1 MRLGLTLIF
10 SLLGLIQYGFS
21 ADGSRGELSLV
32 RQALTDAALEKG
44 VSVVSSAY
52 VDEDGKLIE
61 SSFYRSG
68 ATLRGVRMTQYFEDD
83 PYDAQVLFS
92 DTALNAN
99 QSCQDLAPHKYRKAM
114 SIDTSEILVGNG
126 FDLEFF
132 KTLDEFRSEIE
143 MSATSAIAGNPD
155 YYVLPVNNRAIQEN
169 HRYYAELSPRS
180 NSVDTRNSNYAM
192 RAEILDLSAVRYS
205 AKNFYKRGITG
216 SKNLQKFV
224 KNGFKRPLMPYENIE
239 EISKSS
245 FDFELVISIVQND
258 IVGSARRVIAQNSL
272 KLRYNQDDDSMSLR
286 EPLLDDLRRLIP
298 SFTEEKNLS
307 SNQMVAS
314 ARDLSVISQIFKS
327 TLEQAANQINCEVEV
342 LKTYDS
348 ETSIDERM
356 RLNQGLL
363 AGVNIG
369 DRFILS
375 ESDFTTGMNPI
386 SSTQLENLA
395 IAEVTEISEYS
406 SVLRVIEGSQQDL
419 YSLNAV
425 PF

>member
-21 ADGSRGELSLV
+21 AEGSRGELSLV
-32 RQALTDAALEKG
+32 RQALADAALEKG

-52 VDEDGKLIE
+52 VDEDGELVE

-92 DTALNAN
+92 NTAFNLN

-114 SIDTSEILVGNG
+114 SIDTSGLLVGNG
-126 FDLEFF
+126 FDLEFYN
-132 KTLDEFRSEIE
+132 TLDEFRSEIE
-143 MSATSAIAGNPD
+143 MSATSAISGNPD

-169 HRYYAELSPRS
+169 HRYFAELSPRS
-180 NSVDTRNSNYAM
+180 NSVDTRNSNYVM
-192 RAEILDLSAVRYS
+192 RAEIVDLSAVRYS
-205 AKNFYKRGITG
+205 AKSFYKRGIAS

-224 KNGFKRPLMPYENIE
+224 KNGFKRPLMPYENRE
-239 EISKSS
+239 EISQSS

-258 IVGSARRVIAQNSL
+258 VLGSARRVIAQNSL
-272 KLRYNQDDDSMSLR
+272 KLRYDESNDSMSLR
-286 EPLLDDLRRLIP
+286 EPLIDDLRRLIP
-298 SFTEEKNLS
+298 SITEANLS
-307 SNQMVAS
+307 SNEAVAS

-327 TLEQAANQINCEVEV
+327 TLDQAANQINCEVEV
-342 LKTYDS
+342 LKTYGS
-348 ETSIDERM
+348 EASFDDGM

-363 AGVNIG
+363 SGVNIG

-406 SVLRVIEGSQQDL
+406 SVIRVIEGSQQDL

>member
-21 ADGSRGELSLV
+21 AEGSRGELSLV
-32 RQALTDAALEKG
+32 RQALADAALEKG

-52 VDEDGKLIE
+52 VDEDGELVE

-92 DTALNAN
+92 DTAFNAN

-114 SIDTSEILVGNG
+114 SIDTSGLLVGNG
-126 FDLEFF
+126 FDLEFYN
-132 KTLDEFRSEIE
+132 TLDEFRSEIE
-143 MSATSAIAGNPD
+143 MSATSAISGNPD

-180 NSVDTRNSNYAM
+180 NSVDTRNSNYVM
-192 RAEILDLSAVRYS
+192 RAEIVDLSAVRYS
-205 AKNFYKRGITG
+205 AKNFYKRGVTG

-224 KNGFKRPLMPYENIE
+224 KNGFKRPLMPYENRE
-239 EISKSS
+239 EISQSS

-258 IVGSARRVIAQNSL
+258 VLGSARRVIAQNTL
-272 KLRYNQDDDSMSLR
+272 KLRYDESNDSMSLR
-286 EPLLDDLRRLIP
+286 EPLIDDLRRLIP
-298 SFTEEKNLS
+298 SITEENLS
-307 SNQMVAS
+307 SNETVAS

-327 TLEQAANQINCEVEV
+327 TLDQAANKINCEVEV
-342 LKTYDS
+342 LKTYGS
-348 ETSIDERM
+348 EASFGDGM

-363 AGVNIG
+363 SGVNIG

-395 IAEVTEISEYS
+395 IAEVSEISEYS
-406 SVLRVIEGSQQDL
+406 SMLRVIEGSQQDL

>member
-10 SLLGLIQYGFS
+10 SLLGLIQYVFS
-21 ADGSRGELSLV
+21 AEDSRGELSLV
-32 RQALTDAALEKG
+32 RQALADAALEKG

-52 VDEDGKLIE
+52 VDEDGELVE

-92 DTALNAN
+92 DTAFNVN
-99 QSCQDLAPHKYRKAM
+99 QSCQDLAPHKYRKAV
-114 SIDTSEILVGNG
+114 SIDTSRLLVGNR

-132 KTLDEFRSEIE
+132 NTLDEFKSEIE

-155 YYVLPVNNRAIQEN
+155 YYVLPVNNRTIQEN

-180 NSVDTRNSNYAM
+180 NSVDNRNSNYII
-192 RAEILDLSAVRYS
+192 RAEIIDLSAVRYS
-205 AKNFYKRGITG
+205 AKKFYKRGISG

-224 KNGFKRPLMPYENIE
+224 KNGFKRPLIPYENRE

-258 IVGSARRVIAQNSL
+258 
-272 KLRYNQDDDSMSLR
+272 
-286 EPLLDDLRRLIP
+286 EPLIDDLRRLIP
-298 SFTEEKNLS
+298 SITEENLS
-307 SNQMVAS
+307 SNETVAS

-327 TLEQAANQINCEVEV
+327 ILGQAANQINCEIEV

-348 ETSIDERM
+348 EASFDDGM

-363 AGVNIG
+363 SGVNIG

-375 ESDFTTGMNPI
+375 ESNFTTGMNPI

>member
-21 ADGSRGELSLV
+21 AEGSRGELSLV
-32 RQALTDAALEKG
+32 RQALADAALEKG

-52 VDEDGKLIE
+52 VDEDGELVE

-92 DTALNAN
+92 DTAFNAN

-114 SIDTSEILVGNG
+114 SIDTSGLLVGNG
-126 FDLEFF
+126 FDLEFYN
-132 KTLDEFRSEIE
+132 TLDEFRSEIE
-143 MSATSAIAGNPD
+143 MSATSAISGNPD

-180 NSVDTRNSNYAM
+180 NSVDTRNSNYVM
-192 RAEILDLSAVRYS
+192 RAEIVDLSAVRYS
-205 AKNFYKRGITG
+205 AKNFYKRGVTG

-224 KNGFKRPLMPYENIE
+224 KNGFKRPLMPYENRE
-239 EISKSS
+239 EISQSS

-258 IVGSARRVIAQNSL
+258 VLGSARRVIAQNTL
-272 KLRYNQDDDSMSLR
+272 KLRYDESNDSMSLR
-286 EPLLDDLRRLIP
+286 EPLIDNLRRLIP
-298 SFTEEKNLS
+298 SITEANLS
-307 SNQMVAS
+307 SNEAVAS

-327 TLEQAANQINCEVEV
+327 TLDQAANQINCEVEV
-342 LKTYDS
+342 LKTYGS
-348 ETSIDERM
+348 EASFGDGM

-363 AGVNIG
+363 SGVNIG

-395 IAEVTEISEYS
+395 IAEVSEISEYS
-406 SVLRVIEGSQQDL
+406 SMLRVIEGSQQDL

>member
-1 MRLGLTLIF
+1 MRHGLTLIF

-21 ADGSRGELSLV
+21 AEGSRGELSLV
-32 RQALTDAALEKG
+32 REALADAALEKG

-52 VDEDGKLIE
+52 VDEDGELVE

-92 DTALNAN
+92 DTAFNLN

-114 SIDTSEILVGNG
+114 SIDTSGLLVGNG
-126 FDLEFF
+126 FDLEFYN
-132 KTLDEFRSEIE
+132 TLDEFRSEIE
-143 MSATSAIAGNPD
+143 MSATSAISGNPD
-155 YYVLPVNNRAIQEN
+155 YYVLPVNNRTIQEI

-180 NSVDTRNSNYAM
+180 NSVDTRNSNYVI
-192 RAEILDLSAVRYS
+192 RAEIVDLSAVRYS

-224 KNGFKRPLMPYENIE
+224 KNGFKRPLIPYENRE
-239 EISKSS
+239 DISKSS

-258 IVGSARRVIAQNSL
+258 VLGSARRVIAQNSL
-272 KLRYNQDDDSMSLR
+272 KLRYDESNDSMSLR
-286 EPLLDDLRRLIP
+286 EPLIDNLRRLIP
-298 SFTEEKNLS
+298 SITEENLS
-307 SNQMVAS
+307 SNETVAS

-327 TLEQAANQINCEVEV
+327 ILEQAANQINCEVEV

-348 ETSIDERM
+348 EASFDDGM

-363 AGVNIG
+363 SGVNIG

>member
-10 SLLGLIQYGFS
+10 SLLGLIQYVFS
-21 ADGSRGELSLV
+21 AENSRGELYLV
-32 RQALTDAALEKG
+32 RQALADAALEKG

-52 VDEDGKLIE
+52 VDEDGELVE

-68 ATLRGVRMTQYFEDD
+68 ATLRGVRMTQYFEGD

-92 DTALNAN
+92 DTAFNVN
-99 QSCQDLAPHKYRKAM
+99 QSCQDLAPHKYRKAV
-114 SIDTSEILVGNG
+114 SIDTSGLLVGNG

-132 KTLDEFRSEIE
+132 NTLDEFRSEIE

-155 YYVLPVNNRAIQEN
+155 YYVLPVNNRTIQEN

-180 NSVDTRNSNYAM
+180 NSIDNRNSNYVM
-192 RAEILDLSAVRYS
+192 RAEIIDLSAVRYS
-205 AKNFYKRGITG
+205 TKKFYKRGITG

-224 KNGFKRPLMPYENIE
+224 KNGFKRPLIPYENRE

-258 IVGSARRVIAQNSL
+258 VLGSARRVIAQNSL
-272 KLRYNQDDDSMSLR
+272 KVRYDEDNDSMSLR
-286 EPLLDDLRRLIP
+286 EPLIDDLRRLIP
-298 SFTEEKNLS
+298 SITEENLS
-307 SNQMVAS
+307 SNETVAS

-327 TLEQAANQINCEVEV
+327 ILEQAANQINCEVEV

-348 ETSIDERM
+348 EASFDDGM

-363 AGVNIG
+363 SGVNIG

-395 IAEVTEISEYS
+395 IAEVSEISEYS
-406 SVLRVIEGSQQDL
+406 SMLRVIEGSQQDL

>member
-10 SLLGLIQYGFS
+10 SLLGLIQYVFS
-21 ADGSRGELSLV
+21 AEDSRGELSLV
-32 RQALTDAALEKG
+32 RQALADAALEKG

-52 VDEDGKLIE
+52 VDEDGELVE

-92 DTALNAN
+92 DTAFNVN
-99 QSCQDLAPHKYRKAM
+99 QSCQDLAPHKYRKAV
-114 SIDTSEILVGNG
+114 SIDTSGLLVGNR

-132 KTLDEFRSEIE
+132 NTLDEFRSEIE

-155 YYVLPVNNRAIQEN
+155 YYVLPVNNRTIQEN

-180 NSVDTRNSNYAM
+180 NSVDNRNSNYVI
-192 RAEILDLSAVRYS
+192 RAEIIDLSAVRYS
-205 AKNFYKRGITG
+205 AKKFYKRGISG

-224 KNGFKRPLMPYENIE
+224 KNGFKRPLIPYENRE

-258 IVGSARRVIAQNSL
+258 VLGSARRVIAQNSL
-272 KLRYNQDDDSMSLR
+272 KVRYDEDNDSMSLR
-286 EPLLDDLRRLIP
+286 EPLIDGLRRLIP
-298 SFTEEKNLS
+298 SITEENLS
-307 SNQMVAS
+307 SNETVAS

-327 TLEQAANQINCEVEV
+327 ILGQAANQINCEVEV

-348 ETSIDERM
+348 EASFDDGM

-363 AGVNIG
+363 SGVNIG

-386 SSTQLENLA
+386 SSNQLENLA

>member
-21 ADGSRGELSLV
+21 AEGSRGELSLV
-32 RQALTDAALEKG
+32 RQALADAALEKG

-52 VDEDGKLIE
+52 VDEDGELVE

-92 DTALNAN
+92 NTAFNLN

-114 SIDTSEILVGNG
+114 SIDTSGLLVGNG
-126 FDLEFF
+126 FDLEFYN
-132 KTLDEFRSEIE
+132 TLDEFRSEIE
-143 MSATSAIAGNPD
+143 MSATSAISGNPD
-155 YYVLPVNNRAIQEN
+155 YYVLPVNNRTIQEI

-180 NSVDTRNSNYAM
+180 NSVDTRNSNYVI
-192 RAEILDLSAVRYS
+192 RAEIVDLSAVRYS

-216 SKNLQKFV
+216 SKNLQNFV
-224 KNGFKRPLMPYENIE
+224 KNGFKRPLIPYENRE
-239 EISKSS
+239 DISKSS

-258 IVGSARRVIAQNSL
+258 VLGSARRVIAQNSL
-272 KLRYNQDDDSMSLR
+272 KLRYDESNDSMSLR
-286 EPLLDDLRRLIP
+286 EPLIDDLRRLIP
-298 SFTEEKNLS
+298 SITEENLS
-307 SNQMVAS
+307 SNETVAS

-327 TLEQAANQINCEVEV
+327 ILEQAANQINCEVEV

-348 ETSIDERM
+348 EASFDDGM

-363 AGVNIG
+363 SGVNIG

-406 SVLRVIEGSQQDL
+406 SVIRVIEGSQQDL

>member
-21 ADGSRGELSLV
+21 AEGSRGELSLV
-32 RQALTDAALEKG
+32 RQALADAALEKG

-52 VDEDGKLIE
+52 VDEDGELVE

-92 DTALNAN
+92 DTAFNAN

-114 SIDTSEILVGNG
+114 SIDTSGLLVGNG
-126 FDLEFF
+126 FDLEFYN
-132 KTLDEFRSEIE
+132 TLDEFRSEIE
-143 MSATSAIAGNPD
+143 MSATSAISGNPD

-180 NSVDTRNSNYAM
+180 NSVDTRNSNYVM
-192 RAEILDLSAVRYS
+192 RAEIVDLSAVRYS
-205 AKNFYKRGITG
+205 AKNFYKRGVTS

-224 KNGFKRPLMPYENIE
+224 KNGFKRPLMPYENRE
-239 EISKSS
+239 EISQSS

-258 IVGSARRVIAQNSL
+258 VLGSARRVIAQNTL
-272 KLRYNQDDDSMSLR
+272 KLRYDESNDSMSLR
-286 EPLLDDLRRLIP
+286 EPLIDDLRRLIP
-298 SFTEEKNLS
+298 SITEANLS
-307 SNQMVAS
+307 SNEAVAS

-348 ETSIDERM
+348 EASFDDGM

-363 AGVNIG
+363 SGVNIG

-395 IAEVTEISEYS
+395 IAEVSEISEYS
-406 SVLRVIEGSQQDL
+406 SMLRVIEGSQQDL

>member
-10 SLLGLIQYGFS
+10 SLLGLIQYVFS
-21 ADGSRGELSLV
+21 AEDSRGELSLV
-32 RQALTDAALEKG
+32 RQALADAALEKG

-52 VDEDGKLIE
+52 VDEDGELVE

-92 DTALNAN
+92 DTAFNVN
-99 QSCQDLAPHKYRKAM
+99 QSCQDLAPHKYRKAV
-114 SIDTSEILVGNG
+114 SIDTSGLLVGNR

-132 KTLDEFRSEIE
+132 NTLDEFRSEIE

-155 YYVLPVNNRAIQEN
+155 YYVLPVNNRTIQEN

-180 NSVDTRNSNYAM
+180 NSVDNRNSNYVI
-192 RAEILDLSAVRYS
+192 RAEIIDLSAVRYS
-205 AKNFYKRGITG
+205 AKKFYKRGISG

-224 KNGFKRPLMPYENIE
+224 KNGFKRPLIPYENRE

-245 FDFELVISIVQND
+245 FDFELVISIVHND
-258 IVGSARRVIAQNSL
+258 VLGSARRVIAQNSL
-272 KLRYNQDDDSMSLR
+272 KVRYDEDNESMSLR
-286 EPLLDDLRRLIP
+286 EPLIDDLRRLIP
-298 SFTEEKNLS
+298 SITEENLS
-307 SNQMVAS
+307 SNETVAS

-327 TLEQAANQINCEVEV
+327 ILGQAANQINCEVEV

-348 ETSIDERM
+348 EASFDDGM

-363 AGVNIG
+363 SGVNIG

>member
-21 ADGSRGELSLV
+21 AEGSRGELSLV
-32 RQALTDAALEKG
+32 RQALADAALEKG

-52 VDEDGKLIE
+52 VDEDGELVE

-92 DTALNAN
+92 DTAFNAN

-114 SIDTSEILVGNG
+114 SIDTSGLLLGNG
-126 FDLEFF
+126 FDLEFYN
-132 KTLDEFRSEIE
+132 TLDEFRSEIE
-143 MSATSAIAGNPD
+143 MSATSAISGNPD

-180 NSVDTRNSNYAM
+180 NSVDTRNSNYVM
-192 RAEILDLSAVRYS
+192 RAEIVDLSAVRYS
-205 AKNFYKRGITG
+205 AKNFYKRGVTG

-224 KNGFKRPLMPYENIE
+224 KNGFKRPLIPYENRE
-239 EISKSS
+239 DISKSS

-258 IVGSARRVIAQNSL
+258 VLGSARRVIAQNSL
-272 KLRYNQDDDSMSLR
+272 KLRYDESNDSMSLR
-286 EPLLDDLRRLIP
+286 EPLIDNLRRLIP
-298 SFTEEKNLS
+298 SITEANLS
-307 SNQMVAS
+307 SNEAVAS

-327 TLEQAANQINCEVEV
+327 TLDQAANKINCEVEV
-342 LKTYDS
+342 LKTYGS
-348 ETSIDERM
+348 EASFGDGM

-363 AGVNIG
+363 SGVNIG

-395 IAEVTEISEYS
+395 IAEVSEISEYS
-406 SVLRVIEGSQQDL
+406 SMLRVIEGSQQDL

>member
-10 SLLGLIQYGFS
+10 SLLGLIQYVFS
-21 ADGSRGELSLV
+21 AEDSRGELSLV
-32 RQALTDAALEKG
+32 RQALADAALEKG

-52 VDEDGKLIE
+52 VDEDGELVE

-92 DTALNAN
+92 DTAFNVN
-99 QSCQDLAPHKYRKAM
+99 QSCQDLAPHKYRKAV
-114 SIDTSEILVGNG
+114 SIDTSGLLVGNR

-132 KTLDEFRSEIE
+132 NTLDEFRSEIE

-155 YYVLPVNNRAIQEN
+155 YYVLPVNNRTIQEN

-180 NSVDTRNSNYAM
+180 NSVDNRNSNYVI
-192 RAEILDLSAVRYS
+192 RAEIIDLSAVRYS
-205 AKNFYKRGITG
+205 AKKFYKRGISG

-224 KNGFKRPLMPYENIE
+224 KNGFKRPLIPYENRE

-258 IVGSARRVIAQNSL
+258 VLGSARRVIAQNSL
-272 KLRYNQDDDSMSLR
+272 KVRYDEDNDSMSLR
-286 EPLLDDLRRLIP
+286 EPLIDDLRRLIP
-298 SFTEEKNLS
+298 SITEENLS
-307 SNQMVAS
+307 SNETVAS

-327 TLEQAANQINCEVEV
+327 ILGQAANQINCEVEV

-348 ETSIDERM
+348 EASFDDGM

-363 AGVNIG
+363 SGVNIG

>member
-10 SLLGLIQYGFS
+10 SLLGLIQYVFS
-21 ADGSRGELSLV
+21 AEDSRGELSLV
-32 RQALTDAALEKG
+32 RQALADAALEKG

-52 VDEDGKLIE
+52 VDEDGELVE

-92 DTALNAN
+92 DTAFNVN
-99 QSCQDLAPHKYRKAM
+99 QSCQDLAPHKYRKAV
-114 SIDTSEILVGNG
+114 SIDTSGLLVGNR

-132 KTLDEFRSEIE
+132 NTLDEFRSEIE

-155 YYVLPVNNRAIQEN
+155 YYVLPVNNRTIQEN

-180 NSVDTRNSNYAM
+180 NSVDNRNSNYVI
-192 RAEILDLSAVRYS
+192 RAEIIDLSAVRYS
-205 AKNFYKRGITG
+205 AKKFYKRGISG

-224 KNGFKRPLMPYENIE
+224 KNGFKRPLIPYENRE

-245 FDFELVISIVQND
+245 FDFELVISIVHND
-258 IVGSARRVIAQNSL
+258 VLGSARRVIAQNSL
-272 KLRYNQDDDSMSLR
+272 KVRYDEDNDSMSLR
-286 EPLLDDLRRLIP
+286 EPLIDDLRRLIP
-298 SFTEEKNLS
+298 SITEENLS
-307 SNQMVAS
+307 SNETVAS

-327 TLEQAANQINCEVEV
+327 ILGQAANQINCEVEV

-348 ETSIDERM
+348 EASFDDGM

-363 AGVNIG
+363 SGVNIG

>member
-21 ADGSRGELSLV
+21 AEGSRGELSLV
-32 RQALTDAALEKG
+32 RQALADAALEKG

-52 VDEDGKLIE
+52 VDEDGELVE

-92 DTALNAN
+92 DTAFNAN

-114 SIDTSEILVGNG
+114 SIDTSGLLVGNG
-126 FDLEFF
+126 LDLEFYN
-132 KTLDEFRSEIE
+132 TLDEFRSEIE
-143 MSATSAIAGNPD
+143 MSATSAISGNPD

-180 NSVDTRNSNYAM
+180 NSVDTRNSNYVM
-192 RAEILDLSAVRYS
+192 RAEIVDLSAVRYS
-205 AKNFYKRGITG
+205 AKNFYKRGVTG

-224 KNGFKRPLMPYENIE
+224 KNGFKRPLMPYENRE
-239 EISKSS
+239 EISQSS

-258 IVGSARRVIAQNSL
+258 VLGSARRVIAQNSL
-272 KLRYNQDDDSMSLR
+272 KLRYDESNDSMSLR
-286 EPLLDDLRRLIP
+286 EPLIDNLRRLIP
-298 SFTEEKNLS
+298 SITEANLS
-307 SNQMVAS
+307 SNEAVAS

-327 TLEQAANQINCEVEV
+327 TLDQAANQINCEVEV
-342 LKTYDS
+342 LKTYGS
-348 ETSIDERM
+348 EASFGDGM

-363 AGVNIG
+363 SGVNIG

-395 IAEVTEISEYS
+395 IAEVSEISEYS
-406 SVLRVIEGSQQDL
+406 SMLRVIEGSQQDL

>member
-21 ADGSRGELSLV
+21 AEGSRGELSLV
-32 RQALTDAALEKG
+32 RQALADAALEKG

-52 VDEDGKLIE
+52 VDEDGELVE

-92 DTALNAN
+92 DTAFNLN

-114 SIDTSEILVGNG
+114 SIDTSGLLVGNG
-126 FDLEFF
+126 FDLEFYN
-132 KTLDEFRSEIE
+132 TLDEFRSEIE
-143 MSATSAIAGNPD
+143 MSATSAISGNPD
-155 YYVLPVNNRAIQEN
+155 YYVLPVNNRTIQEI

-180 NSVDTRNSNYAM
+180 NSVDNRNSNYVI
-192 RAEILDLSAVRYS
+192 RAEIIDLNAVRYS
-205 AKNFYKRGITG
+205 AKKFYKRGMSG

-224 KNGFKRPLMPYENIE
+224 KNGFKRPLIPYENRE
-239 EISKSS
+239 DTSKSS

-258 IVGSARRVIAQNSL
+258 VLGSARRVIAQNSL
-272 KLRYNQDDDSMSLR
+272 KLRYDESNDSMSLR
-286 EPLLDDLRRLIP
+286 EPLIDDLRRLIP
-298 SFTEEKNLS
+298 SITEENLS
-307 SNQMVAS
+307 SNETVAS

-348 ETSIDERM
+348 EASFDDGM

-363 AGVNIG
+363 SGVNIG

>member
-10 SLLGLIQYGFS
+10 SLLGLIQYVFS
-21 ADGSRGELSLV
+21 AEDSRGELSLV
-32 RQALTDAALEKG
+32 RQALADAALEKG

-52 VDEDGKLIE
+52 VDEDGELVE

-92 DTALNAN
+92 DTAFNVN
-99 QSCQDLAPHKYRKAM
+99 QSCQDLAPHKYRKAV
-114 SIDTSEILVGNG
+114 SIDTSGLLVGNG

-132 KTLDEFRSEIE
+132 NTLDEFRSEIE

-155 YYVLPVNNRAIQEN
+155 YYVLPVNNRTIQEN

-180 NSVDTRNSNYAM
+180 NSVDNRNSNYVI
-192 RAEILDLSAVRYS
+192 RAEIIDLSAVRYS
-205 AKNFYKRGITG
+205 AKKFYKRGISG

-224 KNGFKRPLMPYENIE
+224 KNGFKRPLIPYENRE

-245 FDFELVISIVQND
+245 FDFELVISIVHND
-258 IVGSARRVIAQNSL
+258 VLGSARRVIAQNSL
-272 KLRYNQDDDSMSLR
+272 KVRYDEDNDSMSLR
-286 EPLLDDLRRLIP
+286 EPLIDDLRRLIP
-298 SFTEEKNLS
+298 SITEENLS
-307 SNQMVAS
+307 SNETVAS

-327 TLEQAANQINCEVEV
+327 ILGQAANQINCEVEV

-348 ETSIDERM
+348 EASFDDGM

-363 AGVNIG
+363 SGVNIG

>member
-21 ADGSRGELSLV
+21 AEGSRGELSLV
-32 RQALTDAALEKG
+32 RQALADAALEKG

-52 VDEDGKLIE
+52 VDEDGELVE

-92 DTALNAN
+92 DTAFNVN
-99 QSCQDLAPHKYRKAM
+99 QSCQDLAPHKYRKAV
-114 SIDTSEILVGNG
+114 SIDTSGLLVGNR

-132 KTLDEFRSEIE
+132 NTLDEFRSEIE

-155 YYVLPVNNRAIQEN
+155 YYVLPVNNRTIQEN

-180 NSVDTRNSNYAM
+180 NSVDNRNSNYVI
-192 RAEILDLSAVRYS
+192 RAEIIDLSAVRYS
-205 AKNFYKRGITG
+205 AKKFYKRGISG

-224 KNGFKRPLMPYENIE
+224 KNGFKRPLIPYENRE

-258 IVGSARRVIAQNSL
+258 VLGSARRVIAQNSL
-272 KLRYNQDDDSMSLR
+272 KLRYDESNDSMSLR
-286 EPLLDDLRRLIP
+286 EPLIDDLRRLIP
-298 SFTEEKNLS
+298 SITEENLS
-307 SNQMVAS
+307 SNETVAS

-348 ETSIDERM
+348 EASFDDGM

-363 AGVNIG
+363 SGVNIG

>member
-21 ADGSRGELSLV
+21 AEGSRGELSLV
-32 RQALTDAALEKG
+32 RQALADAALEKG

-52 VDEDGKLIE
+52 VDEDGELVE

-92 DTALNAN
+92 DTAFNVN
-99 QSCQDLAPHKYRKAM
+99 QSCQDLAPHKYRKAV
-114 SIDTSEILVGNG
+114 SIDTSRLLVGNR
-126 FDLEFF
+126 FDLECFN
-132 KTLDEFRSEIE
+132 TLDEFQSEIE
-143 MSATSAIAGNPD
+143 MSATSAIAGNPA
-155 YYVLPVNNRAIQEN
+155 YYVLPVNNRTIQEN

-180 NSVDTRNSNYAM
+180 NSVDNRNSNYVI
-192 RAEILDLSAVRYS
+192 RAEIIDLNAVRYS
-205 AKNFYKRGITG
+205 AKKFYKRGMSG

-224 KNGFKRPLMPYENIE
+224 KNGFKRPLIPYENRE

-258 IVGSARRVIAQNSL
+258 VLGSARRVIAQNTL
-272 KLRYNQDDDSMSLR
+272 KLRYDESNDSMSLR
-286 EPLLDDLRRLIP
+286 EPLIDDLRRLIP
-298 SFTEEKNLS
+298 SITEENLS
-307 SNQMVAS
+307 SNETVAS

-348 ETSIDERM
+348 EASFDDGM

-363 AGVNIG
+363 SGVNIG

>member
-10 SLLGLIQYGFS
+10 SLLGLIQYVFS
-21 ADGSRGELSLV
+21 AEDSRGELSLV
-32 RQALTDAALEKG
+32 RQALADAALEKG

-52 VDEDGKLIE
+52 VDEDGELVE

-92 DTALNAN
+92 DTAFNVN
-99 QSCQDLAPHKYRKAM
+99 QSCQDLAPHKYRKAV
-114 SIDTSEILVGNG
+114 SIDTSGLLVGNR

-132 KTLDEFRSEIE
+132 NTLDEFKSEIE

-155 YYVLPVNNRAIQEN
+155 YYVLPVNNRTIQEN

-180 NSVDTRNSNYAM
+180 NSVDNRNSNYVI
-192 RAEILDLSAVRYS
+192 RAEIIDLSAVRYS
-205 AKNFYKRGITG
+205 AKKFYKRGMSG

-224 KNGFKRPLMPYENIE
+224 KNGFKRPLIPYENRE

-245 FDFELVISIVQND
+245 FDFELVISIVHND
-258 IVGSARRVIAQNSL
+258 VLGSARRVIAQNSL
-272 KLRYNQDDDSMSLR
+272 KLRYDESNDSMSLR
-286 EPLLDDLRRLIP
+286 EPLIDDLRRLIP
-298 SFTEEKNLS
+298 SITEENLS
-307 SNQMVAS
+307 SNETVAS

-348 ETSIDERM
+348 DASFDDGM

-363 AGVNIG
+363 SGVSIG

>member
-21 ADGSRGELSLV
+21 AEGSRGELSLV
-32 RQALTDAALEKG
+32 RQALADAALEKG

-52 VDEDGKLIE
+52 VDEDGELVE

-92 DTALNAN
+92 DTAFNLN

-114 SIDTSEILVGNG
+114 SIDTSGLLVGNG
-126 FDLEFF
+126 FDLEFYN
-132 KTLDEFRSEIE
+132 TLDEFRSEIE
-143 MSATSAIAGNPD
+143 MSATSAISGNPD
-155 YYVLPVNNRAIQEN
+155 YYVLPVNNRTIQEI

-180 NSVDTRNSNYAM
+180 NSVDTRNSNYVM
-192 RAEILDLSAVRYS
+192 RAEIVDLSAVRYS
-205 AKNFYKRGITG
+205 AKKFYKRGMSG

-224 KNGFKRPLMPYENIE
+224 KNGFKRPLIPYENRE

-245 FDFELVISIVQND
+245 FDFELVISIVHND
-258 IVGSARRVIAQNSL
+258 VLGSARRVIAQNSL
-272 KLRYNQDDDSMSLR
+272 KVRYDEDNDSMSLR
-286 EPLLDDLRRLIP
+286 EPLIDDLRRLIP
-298 SFTEEKNLS
+298 SITEENLS
-307 SNQMVAS
+307 SNETVAS

-327 TLEQAANQINCEVEV
+327 ILGQAANQINCEVEV

-348 ETSIDERM
+348 EASFDDGM

-363 AGVNIG
+363 SGVNIG

>member
-10 SLLGLIQYGFS
+10 SLLGIIQYGFS
-21 ADGSRGELSLV
+21 AEGSRGELSLV
-32 RQALTDAALEKG
+32 RQALADAALEKG

-52 VDEDGKLIE
+52 VDEDGELVE

-68 ATLRGVRMTQYFEDD
+68 ATLRGVRMTEYFEDD

-92 DTALNAN
+92 DTAFNLNQN
-99 QSCQDLAPHKYRKAM
+99 CHDLAPHKYRKAM
-114 SIDTSEILVGNG
+114 SIDTSGLLVGNG
-126 FDLEFF
+126 FDLEFYN
-132 KTLDEFRSEIE
+132 TLDEFRSEIE
-143 MSATSAIAGNPD
+143 MSATSAISGNPD
-155 YYVLPVNNRAIQEN
+155 YYVLPTNNRTTQEI

-180 NSVDTRNSNYAM
+180 NFADTRNSNYVI
-192 RAEILDLSAVRYS
+192 RAEIVDLSAVRYS

-224 KNGFKRPLMPYENIE
+224 KNGFKRPLIPYENRE
-239 EISKSS
+239 DISKSS
-245 FDFELVISIVQND
+245 FDFELVILIVQND
-258 IVGSARRVIAQNSL
+258 VLGSARRVIAQNSL
-272 KLRYNQDDDSMSLR
+272 KLRYDESNDSMSLR
-286 EPLLDDLRRLIP
+286 EPLIDNLRRFIP
-298 SFTEEKNLS
+298 SITEENLS
-307 SNQMVAS
+307 SNETVAS

-342 LKTYDS
+342 LKTYAS
-348 ETSIDERM
+348 EASFDDGM

-363 AGVNIG
+363 SGVNIG

>member
-10 SLLGLIQYGFS
+10 SLLGLIQYVFS
-21 ADGSRGELSLV
+21 AEGSRGELSLV
-32 RQALTDAALEKG
+32 RQALADAALEKG

-52 VDEDGKLIE
+52 VDEDGELVE

-92 DTALNAN
+92 DTAFNVN
-99 QSCQDLAPHKYRKAM
+99 QSCQDLAPHKYRKAV
-114 SIDTSEILVGNG
+114 SIDTSGLLVGNR

-132 KTLDEFRSEIE
+132 NTLDEFRSEIE

-155 YYVLPVNNRAIQEN
+155 YYVLPVNNRTIQEN

-180 NSVDTRNSNYAM
+180 NSVDNRNSNYVI
-192 RAEILDLSAVRYS
+192 RAEIIDLSAVRYS
-205 AKNFYKRGITG
+205 AKKFYKRGMSG

-224 KNGFKRPLMPYENIE
+224 KNGFKRPLIPYENRE

-245 FDFELVISIVQND
+245 FDFELVISIVHND
-258 IVGSARRVIAQNSL
+258 VLGSARRVIAQNSL
-272 KLRYNQDDDSMSLR
+272 KVRYDEDNDSMSLR
-286 EPLLDDLRRLIP
+286 EPLIDGLRRLIP
-298 SFTEEKNLS
+298 SITEENLS
-307 SNQMVAS
+307 SNETVAS

-348 ETSIDERM
+348 DASFDDGM

-363 AGVNIG
+363 SGVNIG

-395 IAEVTEISEYS
+395 IAEVTQISEYS
-406 SVLRVIEGSQQDL
+406 SVLRVIEGSHQDL

>member
-1 MRLGLTLIF
+1 MRHGLTLIF

-21 ADGSRGELSLV
+21 AEGSRGELSLV
-32 RQALTDAALEKG
+32 RQALADAALEKG

-52 VDEDGKLIE
+52 VDEDGELVE

-92 DTALNAN
+92 DTAFNLN

-114 SIDTSEILVGNG
+114 SIDTSGLLVGNG
-126 FDLEFF
+126 FDLEFYN
-132 KTLDEFRSEIE
+132 TLDEFRSEIE
-143 MSATSAIAGNPD
+143 MSATSAISGNPD
-155 YYVLPVNNRAIQEN
+155 YYVLPVNNRTIQEI

-180 NSVDTRNSNYAM
+180 NSVDTRNSNYVI
-192 RAEILDLSAVRYS
+192 RAEIVDLSAVRYS

-216 SKNLQKFV
+216 SKNLQNFV
-224 KNGFKRPLMPYENIE
+224 KNGFKRPLIPYENRE
-239 EISKSS
+239 DISKSS

-258 IVGSARRVIAQNSL
+258 VLGSARRVIAQNSL
-272 KLRYNQDDDSMSLR
+272 KLRYDESNDSMSLR
-286 EPLLDDLRRLIP
+286 EPLIDDLRRLIP
-298 SFTEEKNLS
+298 SITEENLS
-307 SNQMVAS
+307 SNETVAS

-348 ETSIDERM
+348 EASFDDGM

-363 AGVNIG
+363 SGVNIG

-406 SVLRVIEGSQQDL
+406 SVIRVIEGSQQDL

>member
-10 SLLGLIQYGFS
+10 SLLGLIQYVFS
-21 ADGSRGELSLV
+21 AEDSRGELSLV
-32 RQALTDAALEKG
+32 RQALADAALEKG

-52 VDEDGKLIE
+52 VDEDGELVE

-68 ATLRGVRMTQYFEDD
+68 ATLRGVRMTQYFEGD

-92 DTALNAN
+92 DTAFNVN
-99 QSCQDLAPHKYRKAM
+99 QSCQDLAPHKYRKAV
-114 SIDTSEILVGNG
+114 SIDTSGLLVGNR

-132 KTLDEFRSEIE
+132 NTLDEFRSEIE

-155 YYVLPVNNRAIQEN
+155 YYVLPVNNRTIQEN

-180 NSVDTRNSNYAM
+180 NSVDNRNSNYVI
-192 RAEILDLSAVRYS
+192 RAEIIDLSAVRYS
-205 AKNFYKRGITG
+205 AKKFYKRGISG

-224 KNGFKRPLMPYENIE
+224 KNGFKRPLIPYENRE

-245 FDFELVISIVQND
+245 IDFEIVISIVHND
-258 IVGSARRVIAQNSL
+258 VLGAARRVIAQNSL
-272 KLRYNQDDDSMSLR
+272 KVRYDEDNDSMSLR
-286 EPLLDDLRRLIP
+286 EPLIDDLRRLIP
-298 SFTEEKNLS
+298 SITEENLS
-307 SNQMVAS
+307 SNETVAS

-327 TLEQAANQINCEVEV
+327 ILGQAANQINCEVEV

-348 ETSIDERM
+348 EASFDDGM

-363 AGVNIG
+363 SGVSIG

>member
-21 ADGSRGELSLV
+21 AEGSRGELSLV
-32 RQALTDAALEKG
+32 RQALADAALEKG

-52 VDEDGKLIE
+52 VDEDGELVE

-92 DTALNAN
+92 DTAFNLN

-114 SIDTSEILVGNG
+114 SIDTSGLLLGNG
-126 FDLEFF
+126 LDLEFYN
-132 KTLDEFRSEIE
+132 TLDEFRSEIE
-143 MSATSAIAGNPD
+143 MSATSAISGNPD

-180 NSVDTRNSNYAM
+180 NSVDTRNSNYVM
-192 RAEILDLSAVRYS
+192 RAEIVDLSAVRYS
-205 AKNFYKRGITG
+205 AKNFYKRGVTG

-224 KNGFKRPLMPYENIE
+224 KNGFKRPLMPYENRE
-239 EISKSS
+239 EISQSS

-258 IVGSARRVIAQNSL
+258 VLGSARRVIAQNTL
-272 KLRYNQDDDSMSLR
+272 KLRYDESNNSMSLR
-286 EPLLDDLRRLIP
+286 EPLIDDLRRLIP
-298 SFTEEKNLS
+298 SITEANLS
-307 SNQMVAS
+307 SNEAVAS

-348 ETSIDERM
+348 EASFDDGM

-363 AGVNIG
+363 SGVNIG

-406 SVLRVIEGSQQDL
+406 SMLRVIEGSQQDL

>member
-10 SLLGLIQYGFS
+10 SLLGSIQYGFS
-21 ADGSRGELSLV
+21 AEGSRGELSLV
-32 RQALTDAALEKG
+32 RQALADAALEKG

-52 VDEDGKLIE
+52 VDEDGELVE

-92 DTALNAN
+92 DTAFNVN
-99 QSCQDLAPHKYRKAM
+99 QSCQDLAPHKYRKAV
-114 SIDTSEILVGNG
+114 SIDTSGLLVGNR

-132 KTLDEFRSEIE
+132 NTLDEFRSEIE

-155 YYVLPVNNRAIQEN
+155 YYVLPVNNRTIQEN

-180 NSVDTRNSNYAM
+180 NSVDNRNSNYVI
-192 RAEILDLSAVRYS
+192 RAEIIDLSAVRYS
-205 AKNFYKRGITG
+205 AKKFYKRGMSG

-224 KNGFKRPLMPYENIE
+224 KNGFKRPLIPYENRE

-245 FDFELVISIVQND
+245 FDFELVISIVHND
-258 IVGSARRVIAQNSL
+258 VLGSARRVIAQNSL
-272 KLRYNQDDDSMSLR
+272 KVRYDEDNDSMSLR
-286 EPLLDDLRRLIP
+286 EPLIDGLRRLIP
-298 SFTEEKNLS
+298 SITEENLS
-307 SNQMVAS
+307 SNETVAS

-327 TLEQAANQINCEVEV
+327 ILEQAANQINCEVEV

-348 ETSIDERM
+348 EASFDDGM

-363 AGVNIG
+363 SGVSIG